1 MQRKDITISEALKKD
16 YRTLYDYYE
25 IRQRKLKEEASQ
37 RKLTHHQTVEK
48 ELYTMHIKQT
58 KPTYRLV
65 ESLIEVIDGSF
76 TPSHKES
83 SRTYKLTQAVNRLR
97 IGLHQ
102 FLYER

>member
-1 MQRKDITISEALKKD
+1 MQRKDITITESLEKD

-25 IRQRKLKEEASQ
+25 IRQRKLKKEASQ
-37 RKLTHHQTVEK
+37 HKLTHHQTIEK
-48 ELYTMHIKQT
+48 ELYTMYMKKT

-76 TPSHKES
+76 TPSHKAS
-83 SRTYKLTQAVNRLR
+83 CRTYKITQAVNHLR
-97 IGLHQ
+97 IGLHE